1 MSFQLS
7 ILKILA
13 GQPGGRASLELV
25 KQHLAIF
32 YTSGPEWPARM
43 KRIASREPN
52 LDIFGQ
58 RLIEREE
65 GYWIITAQGRKILE
79 RLEVLDA
86 AEKLDHSVAEG
97 QPQGEAEKQ
106 AGDERL
112 PLPAAPP
119 RPIARRK
126 RPWRKRLWTREG
138 RSA

>member
-13 GQPGGRASLELV
+13 GQPGGRASLEIV

-65 GYWIITAQGRKILE
+65 GYWIITAHGRKILE

-86 AEKLDHSVAEG
+86 AEKLNESVTKG
-97 QPQGEAEKQ
+97 QPRDRPRGQL
-106 AGDERL
+106 GDERL

-119 RPIARRK
+119 RPIA
-126 RPWRKRLWTREG
+126 WRKRAWRTCR
-138 RSA
+138 